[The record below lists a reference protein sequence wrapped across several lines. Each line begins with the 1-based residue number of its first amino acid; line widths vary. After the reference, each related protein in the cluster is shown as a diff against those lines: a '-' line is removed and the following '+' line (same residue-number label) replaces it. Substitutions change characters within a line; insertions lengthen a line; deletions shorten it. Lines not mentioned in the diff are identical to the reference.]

1 MNGLRDWLDALL
13 ALVYPPRCPACG
25 AETESRGAWC
35 PSCLAEIWSPR
46 QLALPRTGPL
56 LRSLALVHYR
66 GGVKRVL
73 RDMKFRGQKK
83 DALCLV
89 SLLNRMTVREMVGE
103 VETVVAVPISEHK
116 CKVRGFNQT
125 EVLFEAWAKE
135 NGLAWR
141 PDVLCRVRDTEAQ
154 WRLTKRERK
163 ENLKGAFAVQRAE
176 AVRGRRV
183 LLVDDIYT
191 TGATMEICASLL
203 RRAGAVSVTG
213 LVIASDAETK
223 K

>member
-1 MNGLRDWLDALL
+1 MNGLRAWIDAFL

-25 AETESRGAWC
+25 EETEARGVWC

-46 QLALPRTGPL
+46 QLALPRTSPL

-73 RDMKFRGQKK
+73 RDMKFRGQQK
-83 DALCLV
+83 DAPCLT
-89 SLLNRMTVREMVGE
+89 SLLRSMTVREMVGE
-103 VETVVAVPISEHK
+103 VDVVVPVPISAHK
-116 CKVRGFNQT
+116 RRSRGFNQT

-135 NGLAWR
+135 NGLAWH
-141 PDVLCRVRDTEAQ
+141 PEVLCRVRDTEAQ
-154 WRLTKRERK
+154 WRLSKRERK
-163 ENLKGAFAVQRAE
+163 ENLKGAFAVHRAE
-176 AVRGRRV
+176 VVLGKRV

-191 TGATMEICASLL
+191 TGATMEICALLL

-213 LVIASDAETK
+213 LVIASDTETK